1 MFFPGSLYN
10 SAHMQLLRERPTLH
24 SKPLKSL
31 VFITA
36 GLLLFGWLLNTPP
49 GLLGKADAIAYA
61 VCHRIDL
68 RSFHLGDRQLP
79 LCARCTGMYL
89 GAMLGLAYQWTVAP
103 RRTATPPRRV
113 IAILVLL
120 LGAFG
125 VDGLNSYFHLF
136 PIGPTIYE
144 PSNLLRLLTGTGMGV
159 VIASALYPAFNQTAW
174 RSCNRE
180 AALKGVGWLLLLLAL
195 AVLVDLLVLSGN
207 PLILYPLALISAA
220 GVIVLLSMVYSMA
233 WIMIFRAENRY
244 SRFYQLLLPLTGG
257 FTLGLIQIGLFDL
270 GRFLLTGTWDGF
282 HIG

>member
-1 MFFPGSLYN
+1 
-10 SAHMQLLRERPTLH
+10 MQLLRERPTLH
-24 SKPLKSL
+24 SKSLKSL

-68 RSFHLGDRQLP
+68 RSFHLGERQLP

-89 GAMLGLAYQWTVAP
+89 GAMLGLAYQWTLAP
-103 RRTATPPRRV
+103 RRTGTPPRRV

-144 PSNLLRLLTGTGMGV
+144 PSNLLRLLTGTGMGI
-159 VIASALYPAFNQTAW
+159 VIASALYPAFNQTVW

-180 AALKGVGWLLLLLAL
+180 AALKGVRWLLLLLTL

-220 GVIVLLSMVYSMA
+220 GVIVLLSMVYSMV

-244 SRFYQLLLPLTGG
+244 SHFYQLLLPLTGG